1 MAYIPNFMGGSLIE
15 FEEFSRLST
24 EIDPGGPFP
33 GTANVPHFAYL
44 LRRCRASKSLAD
56 HDCRQRNRRE

>member
-1 MAYIPNFMGGSLIE
+1 MGGSLIE

-24 EIDPGGPFP
+24 EIDPRGPFP

-44 LRRCRASKSLAD
+44 LRRCRALKLLAD
-56 HDCRQRNRRE
+56 HDTAVNATAASRCLLV